1 MDKQM
6 CRLWRGIDPA
16 AKAAFFS
23 CFLVGYLAHLFA
35 FANLIPN
42 ADGLSRMYDPQQMT
56 VSGRWFLHY
65 ASALND
71 FTQMPAAIGLVTMV
85 LLGLAA
91 ALTVDILKIR
101 GRVAAG
107 LWGAIMAAFPC
118 LGYTFLYM
126 FTASAYA
133 LAILLA
139 AGSVWLARRGDRWS
153 LAGPVLLALAMGI
166 YQAYVTVAIGLALL
180 AVLRETL
187 EPSATFPKTLRLGLR
202 FVLHLAVG
210 AVLYYAVL
218 MVFLKVKGLELL
230 SYLGMDAASSGY
242 PIGQLPRLILSAY
255 WQTAAFFFK
264 PGSANAFATGWMAVL
279 DLAALAVGAAC
290 FFARVGS
297 KRLKGEPWRLVGGLC
312 MAALLPL
319 GLNFMRVLS
328 PYSDPT
334 PLMKYS
340 FVLVYGAVFM
350 LADGAES
357 ARRLKRG
364 WEYVPVVWAV
374 LLLLFC
380 VNTDNLLYTAAAQS
394 HRATESY
401 ATRMLSRIESCP
413 GYEKGMEI
421 VVIGAP
427 DESQLR
433 TCIPTF
439 FQVDHYSVPLNTVTH
454 LNKHLYYYFNDWL
467 NVPVDE
473 PAEETMIAV
482 SDSKAFQAM
491 PLYPA
496 DGSVQVVDGRVVVKV
511 QEHYT
516 PKSDFELA
524 YENRR

>member
-1 MDKQM
+1 MRK
-6 CRLWRGIDPA
+6 
-16 AKAAFFS
+16 
-23 CFLVGYLAHLFA
+23 LFRRW
-35 FANLIPN
+35 
-42 ADGLSRMYDPQQMT
+42 SREGMT
-56 VSGRWFLHY
+56 GEE
-65 ASALND
+65 
-71 FTQMPAAIGLVTMV
+71 
-85 LLGLAA
+85 
-91 ALTVDILKIR
+91 
-101 GRVAAG
+101 VAAV
-107 LWGAIMAAFPC
+107 MAGFC
-118 LGYTFLYM
+118 LL
-126 FTASAYA
+126 
-133 LAILLA
+133 
-139 AGSVWLARRGDRWS
+139 
-153 LAGPVLLALAMGI
+153 LLALAMGI

-180 AVLRETL
+180 AVLRETM

-202 FVLHLAVG
+202 FVALLAVG

-279 DLAALAVGAAC
+279 DLAALAVGAAS

-297 KRLKGEPWRLVGGLC
+297 KRLKGESWRLVGGLC

-340 FVLVYGAVFM
+340 FVLVYGAVLM

-413 GYEKGMEI
+413 GYERGMEI

-433 TCIPTF
+433 TRIPTF

>member
-1 MDKQM
+1 M
-6 CRLWRGIDPA
+6 A
-16 AKAAFFS
+16 
-23 CFLVGYLAHLFA
+23 
-35 FANLIPN
+35 
-42 ADGLSRMYDPQQMT
+42 
-56 VSGRWFLHY
+56 RW
-65 ASALND
+65 
-71 FTQMPAAIGLVTMV
+71 
-85 LLGLAA
+85 
-91 ALTVDILKIR
+91 
-101 GRVAAG
+101 
-107 LWGAIMAAFPC
+107 
-118 LGYTFLYM
+118 
-126 FTASAYA
+126 
-133 LAILLA
+133 
-139 AGSVWLARRGDRWS
+139 
-153 LAGPVLLALAMGI
+153 
-166 YQAYVTVAIGLALL
+166 
-180 AVLRETL
+180 
-187 EPSATFPKTLRLGLR
+187 
-202 FVLHLAVG
+202 
-210 AVLYYAVL
+210 
-218 MVFLKVKGLELL
+218 
-230 SYLGMDAASSGY
+230 
-242 PIGQLPRLILSAY
+242 
-255 WQTAAFFFK
+255 
-264 PGSANAFATGWMAVL
+264 
-279 DLAALAVGAAC
+279 
-290 FFARVGS
+290 
-297 KRLKGEPWRLVGGLC
+297 
-312 MAALLPL
+312 
-319 GLNFMRVLS
+319 
-328 PYSDPT
+328 
-334 PLMKYS
+334 
-340 FVLVYGAVFM
+340 
-350 LADGAES
+350 DGAES
-357 ARRLKRG
+357 TRRLKRG